1 MQQARTSLTK
11 SKSEIRTSKTEC
23 ACPAEFNMLTFK
35 NAPKVLARKLSG
47 DSSSGLCMA
56 ET

>member
-1 MQQARTSLTK
+1 MMIFAR
-11 SKSEIRTSKTEC
+11 
-23 ACPAEFNMLTFK
+23 AFAGFNMLTFK
-35 NAPKVLARKLSG
+35 NALKVLAQKLSG